1 MEWQGKE
8 EDGRGKNKDKN
19 LKSKDERFGFLC
31 QYVFF
36 GYDCSQ
42 LCLVNPIQIY
52 HVILV
57 KQMQTVC
64 KCKKF
69 IWFFSQTK

>member
-36 GYDCSQ
+36 
-42 LCLVNPIQIY
+42 LVMIALN
-52 HVILV
+52 
-57 KQMQTVC
+57 
-64 KCKKF
+64 
-69 IWFFSQTK
+69 SAS